1 MCLFASPMLV
11 LYLAGVAVAYFVHPS
26 RRKAKELAGS

>member
-11 LYLAGVAVAYFVHPS
+11 LYFLGVAVAFFVHPA
-26 RRKAKELAGS
+26 RRKAKEKAA